1 MQEEQEQEISLT
13 EVPGGL
19 KFRKRVRMI
28 ALVVLGLCTCSLM
41 VGIGLL
47 SVGISLALGILSLVL
62 AAALLLLGIYLNAA
76 SRLIRYTNGSTQW
89 EWELKK

>member
-1 MQEEQEQEISLT
+1 MT
-13 EVPGGL
+13 EVPNGQ
-19 KFRKRVRMI
+19 KRRKRTRMI
-28 ALVVLGLCTCSLM
+28 ALVVLGLCVCFLM

-47 SVGISLALGILSLVL
+47 SISAFIVLGILSLVL

-76 SRLIRYTNGSTQW
+76 SRLILYTNGSSRW